1 MKRDKTR
8 KGNIIKALKRERN
21 MLRDFIEKGKPRVK
35 QFYNVERHVLIPYRG
50 VVNIPR
56 EYTDILDD
64 EYIRRKM
71 MDSMA
76 ETFKPLL
83 VIRKD
88 DEYNNPYCDRY
99 VSDVYISFGGKIND
113 I

>member
-1 MKRDKTR
+1 
-8 KGNIIKALKRERN
+8 
-21 MLRDFIEKGKPRVK
+21 MLRDFIEKGKPTVK

-71 MDSMA
+71 MHSMA
-76 ETFKPLL
+76 ETFEPLL

-88 DEYNNPYCDRY
+88 EYQDNPYCVRY
-99 VSDVYISFGGKIND
+99 VSDVYISFGGEEND
-113 I
+113 VRRCD